1 MDVSSFFEEKIFV
14 ESSIFTSAFSGAKNQ
29 GTNFEFLYIERAE
42 KIIEKFNQEIINE
55 RVSNLYDLYDLFEGK
70 NKNFSIYEI
79 KMFSEDFIDVIKKI
93 KSEGTKN
100 IDTEVFQN
108 FLKEFDKFL
117 ESFLA
122 TKIFEMLKKIVFP
135 DKKNDTIAEEEKNY
149 YFDIKNI
156 SSQKIDTHA
165 DFILYLYNS
174 KKEEIFSILISL
186 KTKFVDNEII
196 NLIQKSNDFTTGYFK
211 DFKIE
216 ELTNF
221 ISTVCQQA
229 LNNEDIKNEIEKV
242 FSLTFGNTFKNN
254 FFNLLEKKSSL
265 PEKIL
270 IIKSLILNNK
280 KEILSILNTITKEGV
295 NISENFL
302 KTLIFYDTKKVNLS
316 KDEKTREYILKIF
329 KETNEEEKEET
340 KEDVYNF
347 FLKLFWKTFFI
358 TYKVKKNEE
367 KKEVKE
373 EIINYVQK
381 NFAQK
386 GSYNLLNKLYYF
398 ALRSPTLFFLDNK
411 KFKNYFSENFQE
423 KFCEIMNQETPKE
436 KFLSLLFNKSF
447 KVETQKNLEMN
458 VINFL
463 IGIKENQLMFE
474 ISESFVLILKNF
486 LKFKSIISETNVLN
500 FAYFLPKDT
509 IEKTINKISDAKIKE
524 NLNNFYNSIKKSGG
538 LNVVFLS
545 LRKGTTKT
553 EPVKATVRVNP
564 YSLLFFVLINKFSYL
579 KQNAQNISQSQ
590 NIENAVDILTK
601 ISEKLI

>member
-42 KIIEKFNQEIINE
+42 KIIEKFNQEIINK
-55 RVSNLYDLYDLFEGK
+55 RVSNLYDLFEGK